1 MTLLFVITIIWL
13 AYWETYR
20 KMIKVEINN
29 SSLYRLN
36 LFGKKINIQFDTIDG
51 YQTQVNSLRIGNYEE
66 LKILKDGK
74 PIVVISEFYH
84 KNYLDIK
91 KRFIEI

>member
-1 MTLLFVITIIWL
+1 M
-13 AYWETYR
+13 
-20 KMIKVEINN
+20 
-29 SSLYRLN
+29 
-36 LFGKKINIQFDTIDG
+36 
-51 YQTQVNSLRIGNYEE
+51 RIGNYEE

-91 KRFIEI
+91 KTIHRNLKYLGGPAKNYSQQKM